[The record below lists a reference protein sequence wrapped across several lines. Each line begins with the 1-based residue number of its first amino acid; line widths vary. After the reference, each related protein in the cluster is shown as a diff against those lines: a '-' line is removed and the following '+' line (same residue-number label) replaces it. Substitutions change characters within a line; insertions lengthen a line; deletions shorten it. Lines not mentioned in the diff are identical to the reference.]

1 MLEKMTTRDYEIY
14 KSAILKANE
23 EKDKEALRSIQMQLV
38 ARYGLENQDV
48 QYLLKLFR
56 YAV

>member
-38 ARYGLENQDV
+38 ARFGLENEDV

-56 YAV
+56 YTV

>member
-1 MLEKMTTRDYEIY
+1 MLEKMKTRDYEIY

-23 EKDKEALRSIQMQLV
+23 DKDKEALRNIQKQLV

-48 QYLLKLFR
+48 QYLLKLFK
-56 YAV
+56 YTV

>member
-1 MLEKMTTRDYEIY
+1 MTTRDYEIY

-38 ARYGLENQDV
+38 ARYGLENEDV

>member
-23 EKDKEALRSIQMQLV
+23 DKDKEALRSIQKQLV
-38 ARYGLENQDV
+38 ARYGLENKDV

-56 YAV
+56 YTV